1 MELRQ
6 ILLFLPLAL
15 LAFAQGASAQTQGTS
30 AQAPNGVASDS
41 NRIAD
46 EQAQVQAEREAIPF
60 TPETIMRL
68 GTRFKDVSRAQE
80 AVQTEMAT
88 PNVRPAIRV
97 SFQPGQ
103 QTSIIFTTK
112 GYPTALSFVDST
124 GQPWPIAWNQNGNSA
139 NASGGTNC
147 NSGQGDGKVGAPAVQ
162 TSGFYVCVPYQGSN
176 TISIQPVSLQPRGGL
191 LVTLKDAP
199 KPISFLLIAG
209 RGSYDDNLTVRVAGS
224 GPNAKVQIDTR
235 PGAPATGE
243 PFMNA
248 MLSGIA
254 PAAAT
259 PLSVDGVSP
268 DDVRAWKIGNE
279 MYLRTRLVLMTPAW
293 DSSEHG
299 EGGTTIYA
307 FHETPYVLLSD
318 AGRTISASI
327 KEAQ

>member
-1 MELRQ
+1 MKA
-6 ILLFLPLAL
+6 ILSALFLPLAL
-15 LAFAQGASAQTQGTS
+15 LAFSANAQTAAPAAPPQGG
-30 AQAPNGVASDS
+30 APDLDRVARD
-41 NRIAD
+41 
-46 EQAQVQAEREAIPF
+46 QAEQEAIPL
-60 TPETIMRL
+60 TPDEIMRL
-68 GTRFKDVSRAQE
+68 GRRLKEVDRAQE

-88 PNVRPAIRV
+88 PNVRPAVQV

-103 QTSIIFTTK
+103 QTSIIFTSK

-124 GQPWPIAWNQNGNSA
+124 GQPWPIAWNLGSMTS

-147 NSGQGDGKVGAPAVQ
+147 GASASGGQGNAGSPAVQ

-176 TISIQPVSLQPRGGL
+176 TINIQPVSLQPRGGL

-209 RGSYDDNLTVRVAGS
+209 RGSYDDNLTIRVAGE
-224 GPNAKVQIDTR
+224 GPNAKVRVDTR
-235 PGAPATGE
+235 PGAPGTGE
-243 PFMNA
+243 PYLNA

-259 PLSVDGVSP
+259 PMSVEGVSP
-268 DDVRAWKIGNE
+268 DEVRAWKIGNE

-299 EGGTTIYA
+299 EGGYMIYA

-318 AGRTISASI
+318 SGRTVSASI
-327 KEAQ
+327 REAQ